1 MKKIALFLT
10 LALCLGLTACSKD
23 AEVQSFIDEFDS
35 TTKEMVAKIEANP
48 SSAGIDEAQKV
59 FDSKKAS
66 LKGKFDA
73 IKDARGAQVSAEM
86 QKKLSDSSQNNGKM
100 LSDAITKNASKIA
113 ADKDAMPKFQ
123 KLMTDYAGTFK
134 M

>member
-1 MKKIALFLT
+1 MKKIALFLMVVF
-10 LALCLGLTACSKD
+10 CLGLTGCSKD
-23 AEVQSFIDEFDS
+23 AQVQTFIDEFDA

-66 LKGKFDA
+66 LKEKFDA
-73 IKDARGAQVSAEM
+73 IKNARGAQVSSEM
-86 QKKLSDSSQNNGKM
+86 QKKLSDSSMNNGKM
-100 LSDAITKNASKIA
+100 LSDAITKNSSKFA
-113 ADKDAMPKFQ
+113 ADKDAMPKFK
-123 KLMTDYAGTFK
+123 KLMDDYAGTFK